1 MAERTRPGIQ
11 IETDRFPVV
20 VHRWLTSE
28 LDEEDVR
35 LVHEALDAILARGE
49 PFATIVDGS
58 RLDRLP
64 PAPISRALE
73 RWVEFNEEEVKR
85 LSLGTATVARTVIAR
100 GVARWVLHQRRVKTH
115 GTVVRS
121 YDEAISWCVAR
132 LKTRGVVVDERLL
145 TGLADNEPVP
155 EAIRL
160 KSGALDEDRR
170 ALVEFTM
177 SSFSEPAFLVGTG
190 GECLFMNAAAVAAF
204 GAVPVW
210 LRQTLAAGHDELK
223 ALVRLTPLELGAD
236 ALLVVPSEELVPTSD
251 ANTPGLE
258 LPDSLRMVA
267 TLLAQGLS
275 DKEIAAY
282 SSLSVSTVRTY
293 VSRIFKRTHV
303 HSRGEFIRRYAR
315 ALDAPRA

>member
-1 MAERTRPGIQ
+1 VSERERPGIQ
-11 IETDRFPVV
+11 IDTSRFPVV
-20 VHRWLTSE
+20 VHRWLTAD

-35 LVHEALDAILARGE
+35 LIHEALDGILARGE

-73 RWVEFNEEEVKR
+73 RWVEVNEEAVTR
-85 LSLGTATVARTVIAR
+85 LSLGTATIARTVIAR
-100 GVARWVLHQRRVKTH
+100 GVARWVLHQRRVKTQ

-121 YDEAISWCVAR
+121 YEEAITWCVAR
-132 LKTRGVVVDERLL
+132 LKTRGVSVDDRLL
-145 TGLADNEPVP
+145 VGLADNEPVP

-160 KSGALDEDRR
+160 VTGELDEERR
-170 ALVEFTM
+170 ALVELVM
-177 SSFSEPAFLVGTG
+177 SSFSEPAFLIDVAGA
-190 GECLFMNAAAVAAF
+190 CLFMNAAAVAAF
-204 GAVPVW
+204 GEVPVW

-223 ALVRLTPLELGAD
+223 ALVRLAPLELGAD
-236 ALLVVPSEELVPTSD
+236 ALLVIPSEELVPRSAGEGPALD
-251 ANTPGLE
+251 
-258 LPDSLRMVA
+258 LPDSLRTVA

-293 VSRIFKRTHV
+293 VARIFKRTHV

-315 ALDAPRA
+315 VLEQPAG